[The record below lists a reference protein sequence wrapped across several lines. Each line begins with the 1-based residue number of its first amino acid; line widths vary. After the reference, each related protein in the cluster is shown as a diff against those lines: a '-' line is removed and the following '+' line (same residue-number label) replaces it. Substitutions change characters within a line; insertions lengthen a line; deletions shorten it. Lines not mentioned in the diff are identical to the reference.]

1 MPSFVFDASAVLAMI
16 HGEPGEEF
24 ARRNSS
30 GSLVSAV
37 NVAEVGARL
46 ADRGVSEAQV
56 RLSMRAS
63 GLEVTPFDAEMAYAS
78 ASLRNETRSSGLS
91 LGDRACLRNRPGDR
105 RRVHFHVRAGFGHEL
120 DVYPPSRAPS
130 SL

>member
-91 LGDRACLRNRPGDR
+91 LGDRACLALAKQHGLAVLTADR
-105 RRVHFHVRAGFGHEL
+105 AWSRL
-120 DVYPPSRAPS
+120 DVGVDVRMLRPPNA
-130 SL
+130 